1 MRGFI
6 LFESLVAIGLVC
18 LVCLHCVQAAQLIT
32 KVLQTK
38 QRSYARMIYDLNQLE
53 RAKNTDI
60 DDVESKPI
68 APSINVLISPNKYFE
83 MLVLDK

>member
-32 KVLQTK
+32 KVLQTQ
-38 QRSYARMIYDLNQLE
+38 QRSYTRMIYDLNQLE
-53 RAKNTDI
+53 RAKKNSVEDI
-60 DDVESKPI
+60 ESKPI
-68 APSINVLISPNKYFE
+68 ASSINVLISPNKNFE
-83 MLVLDK
+83 ILVIDK